1 MLPIRDCVTVV
12 GSGMLVPR
20 PDGGWETSMRGVAA
34 DGAVERAAACPGG
47 AVRRVLGRFLRQ
59 GLDAVPRRRPP
70 GRAVEVTGDW
80 LAELERIIDLNPR
93 AVSVPSAVWTT
104 RLLSGYLERVTGHHA
119 AIETVRVYLHRLGY
133 VCKRPTWSLKR
144 KASQQAG

>member
-1 MLPIRDCVTVV
+1 
-12 GSGMLVPR
+12 
-20 PDGGWETSMRGVAA
+20 MRGVAA

-80 LAELERIIDLNPR
+80 LAELERIIDLNPPRCQR
-93 AVSVPSAVWTT
+93 AECSLDDAAAEWLLGARDRTSRRHRDGAGVPASAGLRMQTAHLEPQTQSQPAGRVGKK
-104 RLLSGYLERVTGHHA
+104 RLRVEALLATA
-119 AIETVRVYLHRLGY
+119 ASPV
-133 VCKRPTWSLKR
+133 PPSLDE
-144 KASQQAG
+144 